1 MLISTLIQAKL
12 KIIFSIVRSKDELIF
27 MMGCLFI
34 NSNKIVYVSEHKN
47 SVSKNLWALMNS
59 DSANKQTRFTHIKM
73 KELLKQT
80 GRTVYAR
87 LIQKYIPKSI
97 DLTNKSMII

>member
-1 MLISTLIQAKL
+1 
-12 KIIFSIVRSKDELIF
+12 
-27 MMGCLFI
+27 
-34 NSNKIVYVSEHKN
+34 
-47 SVSKNLWALMNS
+47 MNS